1 MHFRRQLACSV
12 IATVG
17 IVPLTLRADD
27 PPTPT
32 FTNVT
37 VHDPSVVHDGATFYV
52 FGSHM
57 ASASTAD
64 LMQWTQITTSAA
76 FPNSL
81 IRNQDPQTE
90 FADALAYA
98 GGVTTFFAPDVHK
111 LGDSKYYFYYC
122 ACQGTSPLSALGL
135 ARADAITGPYAN
147 VGILLKS
154 AGSTPTVSPYDV
166 NTMPNVVDPTIFS
179 DQTGRLWMV
188 YGSFSGG
195 IFILQLDP
203 TPSSPTIGQPLLGQ
217 GYGKK
222 LIGGNSSRIEG
233 PYIVYSPE
241 TSFYYLF
248 MTFGGLDAAGGYN
261 IRVGRSLNP
270 DGPYVDAAGN
280 DLTNVRGN
288 FAFDDATI
296 APYGVKLMGNW
307 QFLHVSGEAR
317 STSTGYVSPGGPSI
331 YRDPSTGRYF
341 LVFHT
346 RFVGL
351 GETHEVRVH
360 QFYFNADGWP
370 VVAPHRYAGETIG
383 ATDAGR
389 IVGDYKLINHAKDI
403 TATVK
408 TSAVITLNL
417 DGSVTGAA
425 TGTWQLSGDHNATLV
440 LGGTTYRG
448 VFSRQWD
455 EDNQIWVQTFSALSG
470 GGVAVWG
477 SMVAIT
483 TPPAVLTVATLA
495 GQAGVS
501 GSADGSGSS
510 ARFFSP
516 ADVAAD
522 SAGNLYVAD
531 TGNNS
536 IRRITAAG
544 VVSTV
549 ATGFNHPSGI
559 AVDGSGNLYVADTDN
574 NSVRKVSAAGAVT
587 TLASGFN
594 GPSGIAVDSAG
605 NVYVAD
611 TLNHVVKSIT
621 PAGAVAVVAG
631 QAGVSGSADG
641 TGPAARFFG
650 PQGLALDGSG
660 NLYVADTNND
670 TIRRIVLAS
679 GAVTTVAGAAGSGG
693 SADGAGTAARFLF
706 PSGLAVGRSGN
717 LFVADTDNHT
727 VRQISSAA
735 AVTTIAGT
743 ASAAGSADGT
753 GGAARF
759 NHPTG
764 IAVDGSDTVYVA
776 DTDNHTVRFGF
787 VAAAPAITTQ
797 PQSQTVTVG
806 ANVQFSVTASGRP
819 SPTYQWNF
827 NGAAIAGATT
837 STYSLAGV
845 QAANAGNYT
854 VTVTNGSGSVTSG
867 QATLTVNPASPPPPT
882 GGGGGGGGGGGST
895 SLWFLAALALLAA
908 AHHGIRVTMGKAGR
922 IRGTAFVWLLIPA
935 AVGFAPATG
944 LAADEDSRLAQLG
957 KRDAFVHDPSTIV
970 KCKDEY
976 WLFATGMG
984 LDSWR
989 SRNLIHWERG
999 PHVFT
1004 APPAWVRDV
1013 VPDQKGHFWAPDVI
1027 LQNGRYCVYYA
1038 VSKFGK
1044 RTSAIAL
1051 VTNLT
1056 LDPADPAYR
1065 WTDEGIV
1072 VQTTEA
1078 SDYNAIDPS
1087 AFRDNDGRLWLAL
1100 GSFWSGIKLIELD
1113 PATGRRIAPDSK
1125 MYPLAWHESIEAAC
1139 LYRHGDWYFL
1149 FVNWGICCRG
1159 VNSTYEVRV
1168 GRSRSVTGPYLD
1180 RQGKDLLDDGG
1191 SVFLATDRPFIG
1203 PGHVGILE
1211 DGGRSWVSVHF
1222 YDGTRKGLPTLA
1234 IRPLRWSDDGW
1245 PVAEEN
1251 PLPP

>member
-1 MHFRRQLACSV
+1 MNSEHFLSRCALA
-12 IATVG
+12 ALAL
-17 IVPLTLRADD
+17 VPLALRADD
-27 PPTPT
+27 PPAPT
-32 FTNVT
+32 FTNVS
-37 VHDPSVVHDGATFYV
+37 VHDPSVVRDGATYYV

-81 IRNQDPQTE
+81 IRNQNPQTE

-111 LGDSKYYFYYC
+111 LGDGKYYFYYC

-179 DQTGRLWMV
+179 DQAGRLWMV

-203 TPSSPTIGQPLLGQ
+203 TSGSPTIGQPLPGQ
-217 GYGKK
+217 GYGRK

-261 IRVGRSLNP
+261 IRVGRSPNP
-270 DGPYVDAAGN
+270 DGPYFDAAGN

-296 APYGVKLMGNW
+296 APFGVKLMGNW
-307 QFLHVSGEAR
+307 QFLPVSGEPR
-317 STSTGYVSPGGPSI
+317 STSTGYVSPGGCSI
-331 YRDPSTGRYF
+331 YRDPTTGRYF

-351 GETHEVRVH
+351 GEYHEVRVH

-383 ATDAGR
+383 ATNAGL
-389 IVGDYKLINHAKDI
+389 IVGNYKLINHGKDI

-408 TSAVITLNL
+408 TSSVITLNI
-417 DGSVTGAA
+417 DGSVTGAV

-455 EDNQIWVQTFSALSG
+455 EDNQIWVLTFSALSG

-477 SMVAIT
+477 SKVAIDT
-483 TPPAVLTVATLA
+483 TPGALTVATLA
-495 GQAGVS
+495 GQAGAS

-510 ARFFSP
+510 ARFSAP

-549 ATGFNHPSGI
+549 ATGFNHPAGI
-559 AVDGSGNLYVADTDN
+559 AVDGSGNLYVADTGN
-574 NSVRKVSAAGAVT
+574 NSIRMVSAAGAVT

-594 GPSGIAVDSAG
+594 GPSGVAVDSTG
-605 NVYVAD
+605 NVYVGD

-621 PAGAVAVVAG
+621 PAGVVGIVAG
-631 QAGVSGSADG
+631 QAGVSGAADG

-650 PQGLALDGSG
+650 PQGLAIDGSG

-670 TIRRIVLAS
+670 TIRKIVLAS

-693 SADGAGTAARFLF
+693 SADGTGTAARFLF
-706 PSGLAVGRSGN
+706 PSGIAVGRSGN

-727 VRQISSAA
+727 VRQISAA
-735 AVTTIAGT
+735 GAVTTIAGM
-743 ASAAGSADGT
+743 AAAAGSADGI

-764 IAVDGSDTVYVA
+764 VAVDGSDNVYVA
-776 DTDNHTVRFGF
+776 DTDNHTIRFGF

-806 ANVQFSVTASGRP
+806 ANVQFSVTVSGRP

-827 NGAAIAGATT
+827 NGTAIAGATA
-837 STYSLAGV
+837 STYSLSNV

-854 VTVTNGSGSVTSG
+854 VTVTNGSGSVTSA
-867 QATLTVNPASPPPPT
+867 QAALTVNTASPPPPPA
-882 GGGGGGGGGGGST
+882 GGGGGGGGGAT
-895 SLWFLAALALLAA
+895 SAWFLAALALLAA
-908 AHHGIRVTMGKAGR
+908 GRHWQRVRAGR
-922 IRGTAFVWLLIPA
+922 IRFEVLAWLLLP
-935 AVGFAPATG
+935 
-944 LAADEDSRLAQLG
+944 LAAPLVTGNSFAADADAEARLARLG
-957 KRDAFVHDPSTIV
+957 RRDAFVHDPSTIV
-970 KCKDEY
+970 KCKDDY

-1027 LQNGRYCVYYA
+1027 ALNGRYCVYYA

-1051 VTNLT
+1051 VTNPS
-1056 LDPADPAYR
+1056 LDPTDPAYH
-1065 WTDEGIV
+1065 WTDGGIV

-1087 AFRDNDGRLWLAL
+1087 VFRDSDGRLWLAL

-1125 MYPLAWHESIEAAC
+1125 MYSLAWHQSIEAAC
-1139 LYRHGDWYFL
+1139 LCRHGDWYYL

-1159 VNSTYEVRV
+1159 VKSTYEVRV
-1168 GRSRSVTGPYLD
+1168 GRSRAVTGPYLD
-1180 RQGKDLLDDGG
+1180 REGKDLLYDGG
-1191 SVFLATDRPFIG
+1191 SVFLATDGPFIG
-1203 PGHVGILE
+1203 PGHVGILQ
-1211 DGGRSWVSVHF
+1211 DGGRTWVSVHF
-1222 YDGTRKGLPTLA
+1222 YDGTRKGVPTLA

-1251 PLPP
+1251 PPPP